1 MHKVIDIAFIQE
13 FTSGTMV
20 VLSSFLITFSFSAMR
35 KLNEFDLISEFN
47 FKGCLV

>member
-20 VLSSFLITFSFSAMR
+20 VCHFLITFSFSAMR
-35 KLNEFDLISEFN
+35 KFNEFDLIAEFN
-47 FKGCLV
+47 FKACLV